1 VNAVSPAQK
10 KGWLVKIATINRS
23 ESNRI
28 ELNRIE
34 LGPVGLARAR
44 WALYLALAAAWIIIA
59 LAQFMVDT
67 ANASNSSTAPQSI
80 DEGMDESTD
89 EWRPIPASII
99 G

>member
-1 VNAVSPAQK
+1 
-10 KGWLVKIATINRS
+10 VKIATINRS
-23 ESNRI
+23 GSNRI
-28 ELNRIE
+28 ELT
-34 LGPVGLARAR
+34 PTGLARAR

-67 ANASNSSTAPQSI
+67 ANASNSVTAPQSMY
-80 DEGMDESTD
+80 ESMDKRTD